1 MNIAARL
8 AALEAIRGL
17 RLTDEERGERLSAYV
32 RDLAMRHEIGTPLG
46 AVEWSDLPVLA
57 ATGDPLALL
66 LLKARERQTHAEGT
80 DLL

>member
-1 MNIAARL
+1 MARFL
-8 AALEAIRGL
+8 PGQS
-17 RLTDEERGERLSAYV
+17 GNPGGKPLSAM

-46 AVEWSDLPVLA
+46 DVEWSDLPALA